1 MLNKKDIISN
11 VDKSWPKDLIIRH
24 LYVGLAPCYERDY
37 LFFTVPSAVQIKM
50 FKNGELGDPNKHICT
65 TLCQEYQ
72 TIFQN
77 FGIESIIVPTNNEPV
92 TQHGL
97 IVFGD
102 YVTYFIDPLK
112 DLQLNQYGCET
123 TNYGIIPLSKSQD
136 NKSLYPGLTV
146 LDPNYLREMD
156 SYLGFLKCGMYTS
169 DFISSLRNEIFSG
182 KYNTYLLSLIG
193 ETKDYGNIDTLI
205 EAKIALM
212 NNELINIGNVPGIIE
227 RQLIYKYLIRELF
240 SPEEQELIKTR
251 LGFRKE
257 LLLLHNMAMY
267 EETKEQN
274 GQYILERKR

>member
-1 MLNKKDIISN
+1 
-11 VDKSWPKDLIIRH
+11 
-24 LYVGLAPCYERDY
+24 
-37 LFFTVPSAVQIKM
+37 
-50 FKNGELGDPNKHICT
+50 
-65 TLCQEYQ
+65 
-72 TIFQN
+72 
-77 FGIESIIVPTNNEPV
+77 
-92 TQHGL
+92 
-97 IVFGD
+97 
-102 YVTYFIDPLK
+102 
-112 DLQLNQYGCET
+112 
-123 TNYGIIPLSKSQD
+123 
-136 NKSLYPGLTV
+136 
-146 LDPNYLREMD
+146 MD

-267 EETKEQN
+267 EETKDQN